1 MIVLYKAALLM
12 SFDVVTIVGIAISVL
27 VMLGNFFLLHA
38 IMHRLNA
45 RINDPVKSY
54 NEVPIPGRK

>member
-1 MIVLYKAALLM
+1 M

-38 IMHRLNA
+38 IVHRINA